1 MSWPQRVHPGVG
13 SSSAR
18 LPPLTSG
25 GCVWRRPRPPEPA
38 PSCSP
43 SPGLSPPG
51 CGEEDTVCPERRR
64 DEREGGRGGA
74 GGEAEEDLNTMLK
87 YQECFCMYVFFTQS
101 NAAKAAHSL
110 SYTCSETLCYLIIYQ
125 L

>member
-1 MSWPQRVHPGVG
+1 MCR
-13 SSSAR
+13 
-18 LPPLTSG
+18 
-25 GCVWRRPRPPEPA
+25 
-38 PSCSP
+38 
-43 SPGLSPPG
+43 GLSVSIQVWVRAPPVFRRSRQEG
-51 CGEEDTVCPERRR
+51 VFGGGLVHQSLHRHAHLHQAFLLQDVVRKTQFVLRGGETRGREGEE
-64 DEREGGRGGA
+64 
-74 GGEAEEDLNTMLK
+74 EAEEDLNTMLK